1 MKLALIAAFTL
12 AIAFILTV
20 PALGTS
26 ARPAQTGPEY
36 GIVVSAIAGGL
47 QGTKRVY
54 NCPGPDLTGVT
65 EALGGPQAVE
75 KLGLELVAEALGSR
89 KKPWPRNHRAF
100 TYHGTRWVPDFIK
113 GNTFYVVDTGKRLDL
128 TPEIRDLQAIARK
141 RRGQLVV
148 VTRRKAAITATLSK
162 ATSRWWTQSA
172 GRVRILR
179 CI

>member
-1 MKLALIAAFTL
+1 MKPGLIAAL
-12 AIAFILTV
+12 MLTVVLVVAV

-47 QGTKRVY
+47 QGTKLVY
-54 NCPGPDLTGVT
+54 KCPGPDLTGVT

-100 TYHGTRWVPDFIK
+100 TYQGRQWVPDFVK
-113 GNTFYVVDTGKRLDL
+113 GNTFYVVDTERRLDV

-148 VTRRKAAITATLSK
+148 VTRKKTTITAHLSK
-162 ATSRWWTQSA
+162 ATSWWGTRSA
-172 GRVRILR
+172 GRVRIMR